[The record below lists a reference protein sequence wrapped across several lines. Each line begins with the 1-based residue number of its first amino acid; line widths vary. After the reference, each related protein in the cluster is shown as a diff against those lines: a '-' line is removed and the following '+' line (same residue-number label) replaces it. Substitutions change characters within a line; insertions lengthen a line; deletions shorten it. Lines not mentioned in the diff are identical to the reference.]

1 MWEVPVSSDGT
12 TTLSNMCSGAE
23 SGAKGSAGGGGAGGA
38 GCLDPMLDRLLA
50 VEVAGLPDSALAA
63 DLVGL
68 RVAVSRLES
77 EFARRLVVFDRRGAA
92 GVTGAVSTAAW
103 LRQACRLS
111 AGEASERVRTAR
123 VLADD
128 LAVSADA
135 LAGGIISY
143 AHARVLASA
152 AGELPAESLPTVE
165 PILVEAARHTDPAGL
180 RALCTQVRTM
190 LDPTG
195 AEEAAALGVE
205 HPVEHHRAGEGG
217 RDAQMPAVVGQ
228 GGATVLARRAL
239 DGAGLPSVGGER
251 PHIQIRVDY
260 ATLLARTGTATL
272 DWAGPLTAGAALRL
286 ACDATISPVL
296 TAGPSEV
303 LDLGRS
309 VRLVSPAQRRALVVR
324 DGGCVFPGCDRP
336 TAFTDAHH
344 LRNWEAGGATD
355 LANLALVCRRHH
367 RLVHAGWE
375 LAHRPD
381 GIWSATP
388 PWAVPSS
395 RTDRDAALSRGP

>member
-1 MWEVPVSSDGT
+1 
-12 TTLSNMCSGAE
+12 MCASTGSGAVD
-23 SGAKGSAGGGGAGGA
+23 A

-50 VEVAGLPDSALAA
+50 VEVAGLPDEALAA

-92 GVTGAVSTAAW
+92 GVTGAVSTATW
-103 LRQACRLS
+103 LRGACRLS
-111 AGEASERVRTAR
+111 AGEASERVRTPR

-128 LAVSADA
+128 LAASADA

-195 AEEAAALGVE
+195 AEAAAALA
-205 HPVEHHRAGEGG
+205 HDRRHLSISATFAG
-217 RDAQMPAVVGQ
+217 AVVLDGVLDPEA
-228 GGATVLARRAL
+228 GATVLAALAPLAAPGGADDDRTPAQRRADALVELARRAL

-251 PHIQIRVDY
+251 PHIQIRVDL
-260 ATLLARTGTATL
+260 ATLLARTGTAAA

-303 LDLGRS
+303 LDLGRG
-309 VRLVSPAQRRALVVR
+309 VR
-324 DGGCVFPGCDRP
+324 PGCDRP
-336 TAFTDAHH
+336 PAFTDAHH
-344 LRNWEAGGATD
+344 LRHWVDGGATD
-355 LANLALVCRRHH
+355 LDNLALVCRRHH

-388 PWAVPSS
+388 PWAVPAS